1 MEKFT
6 VKHYIDHA
14 HPSIKGF
21 GFDGLVVGEY
31 REEAEEFIEFIND
44 ILDKCEKAGVSI
56 ER

>member
-1 MEKFT
+1 MEKFV
-6 VKHYIDHA
+6 VKHYVDEA

-31 REEAEEFIEFIND
+31 REEADDFIGFIND
-44 ILDKCEKAGVSI
+44 ILEKCEKAGIVI